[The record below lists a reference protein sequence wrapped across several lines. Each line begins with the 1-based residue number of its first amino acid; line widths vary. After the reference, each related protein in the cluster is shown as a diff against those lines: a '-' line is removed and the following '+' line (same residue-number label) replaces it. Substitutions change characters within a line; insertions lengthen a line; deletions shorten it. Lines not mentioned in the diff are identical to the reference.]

1 MLRKRENSR
10 KRSRNYRKNRKA
22 EIRDARADET
32 GLKKELMLARA
43 AAARAEARVESLETL
58 LELQR

>member
-43 AAARAEARVESLETL
+43 AAARVEARVESLETL